1 MKGIRTFLPGI
12 KTVSPAANPEA
23 ARFFKAFKADLA
35 GGADYSEARFVA
47 IDIETGGMPSV
58 PAAKFGVVPGKEA
71 LSAYT
76 GEILLFASMGIDAR
90 YHALVQEG
98 GDSRIVE
105 RAIEALETARA
116 EQKVILGHNLVEFDL
131 PWLVERRSRAHQ
143 SRVPE
148 WLLRASGPRAI
159 YRCFEEGIYDS
170 LALFERGRQTKK
182 GSHVSLGMLCRF
194 WGVNLPSEGATFGH
208 LWRTGDEKT
217 RAWLKSYNGWNLI
230 HSMLLAFFSGALD
243 ATRAKARATN
253 ALCGLPPGRAWSEAG
268 ELNFKTNPNGVFSAR
283 RSPVRALASDIA
295 YISWLTAPLPGL
307 EKNGPLGNWDTV
319 GVKKIDLKKKWAFT
333 TGRSH
338 FAAMQIV
345 GLVCAS
351 GARGIEL
358 VWEPQDEVL
367 AIAKGLDKIA
377 ERRVD
382 SRCYCDNKRVLRALA
397 TLRLSLYNGVME
409 SWFNRFG
416 CQEWLH
422 DLEEAGSYEDD
433 DAQKSVARYAA
444 WRGLIGFY
452 QNLTMPIYC
461 GEASFAEKVS
471 QIAAIHQ
478 NYISEHPWVV
488 PLPVS
493 PLRVG

>member
-12 KTVSPAANPEA
+12 KTVSPASNPEA

-35 GGADYSEARFVA
+35 GGPDFSEARFVA

-58 PAAKFGVVPGKEA
+58 PAAKFGVDPGREA

-90 YHALVQEG
+90 YHCLVEEG
-98 GDSRIVE
+98 GDGGIVE
-105 RAIEALETARA
+105 QAIGLLETARA

-143 SRVPE
+143 NRVPE
-148 WLLRASGPRAI
+148 WLLRASGPKAI

-170 LALFERGRQTKK
+170 LALFERGRETKQ
-182 GSHVSLGMLCRF
+182 GTHVSLGMLCRF

-208 LWRTGDEKT
+208 LWRTGDQKT

-243 ATRAKARATN
+243 ATRAKAPASGT
-253 ALCGLPPGRAWSEAG
+253 LSGLPAGRTWNGAG
-268 ELNFKTNPNGVFSAR
+268 EFNYKANPNGVFSAGG
-283 RSPVRALASDIA
+283 SPVRPLSSDIA

-307 EKNGPLGNWDTV
+307 ETNGPLGSWETV
-319 GVKKIDLKKKWAFT
+319 NVKKADLKKKWPFT

-351 GARGIEL
+351 GARGVEL

-382 SRCYCDNKRVLRALA
+382 SRCYCDNKRALRALA
-397 TLRLSLYNGVME
+397 TLRLSLYNGVVE

-416 CQEWLH
+416 GQEWLH
-422 DLEEAGSYEDD
+422 DLEEAGSFEDD
-433 DAQKSVARYAA
+433 NAQKSVGRYAA
-444 WRGLIGFY
+444 WRGLIGNY

-461 GEASFAEKVS
+461 GEDSFVEKVS
-471 QIAAIHQ
+471 QIASIHQ

-493 PLRVG
+493 PLRAQ